1 MILGLFIFRRDLRI
15 VDNIALNELSKVCDM
30 IIPIFI
36 LDPYQIY
43 KQEHNQYYFS
53 NNALQFM
60 CNSLID
66 LNQQLIKNNSQ
77 LYIFKGNPLKI
88 VTKLINELNVCII
101 GFNNDYSPYAINRDN
116 SIINIGL
123 EMITSNLDYSLVDID
138 KMYVDKG
145 SIYKHFGQFAKKCL
159 HINKPLKNRKYKFF
173 NGKINGIFQINDL
186 HTLYLYNNQ
195 ISQIG
200 GRNNALKIINSN
212 NITKISAYLNFGC
225 VSVREI
231 YNNSIKDKLLWRDFY
246 LMAYRFTPRAKLYN
260 KHIDERYDSIKW
272 KNNKSDWNKLIH
284 SQTGFLLIDAIMK
297 EMTITGFTNNRNRML
312 LGMFWTKYLIIN
324 PFNLKYGSQS
334 NFSRLLVDAIGPSQN
349 KMNHNWI
356 TDFDYAGKQFSKKNT
371 LSGRPMDISNK
382 IIKKHDPDCLYIKQ
396 WLPHLQYV
404 DAKELIHWNYEIA
417 NINNNIHPS
426 PMFDPTDK
434 YLEWIQATKL
444 KN

>member
-1 MILGLFIFRRDLRI
+1 
-15 VDNIALNELSKVCDM
+15 
-30 IIPIFI
+30 
-36 LDPYQIY
+36 
-43 KQEHNQYYFS
+43 
-53 NNALQFM
+53 
-60 CNSLID
+60 
-66 LNQQLIKNNSQ
+66 
-77 LYIFKGNPLKI
+77 
-88 VTKLINELNVCII
+88 
-101 GFNNDYSPYAINRDN
+101 
-116 SIINIGL
+116 
-123 EMITSNLDYSLVDID
+123 
-138 KMYVDKG
+138 
-145 SIYKHFGQFAKKCL
+145 
-159 HINKPLKNRKYKFF
+159 
-173 NGKINGIFQINDL
+173 
-186 HTLYLYNNQ
+186 
-195 ISQIG
+195 
-200 GRNNALKIINSN
+200 
-212 NITKISAYLNFGC
+212 
-225 VSVREI
+225 VREI

-382 IIKKHDPDCLYIKQ
+382 IIKKYDPDCLYIKQ
-396 WLPHLQYV
+396 WLPHLQYI
-404 DAKELIHWNYEIA
+404 DNKELIHWNYEIA

-426 PMFDPTDK
+426 PMFDPKEK
-434 YLEWIQATKL
+434 YLEWIQASTL
-444 KN
+444 